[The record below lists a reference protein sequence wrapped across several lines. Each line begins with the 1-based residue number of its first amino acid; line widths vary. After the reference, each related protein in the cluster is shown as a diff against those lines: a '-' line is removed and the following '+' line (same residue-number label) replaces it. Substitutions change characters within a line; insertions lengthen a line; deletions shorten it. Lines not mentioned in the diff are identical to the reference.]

1 MKKIDS
7 YLEII
12 AVKLGILLP
21 YKDIELKLTELPKNE
36 RERILRFHKLE
47 DSTKNIISSS
57 MHQKTFAKIIAHTCR
72 YYLY

>member
-12 AVKLGILLP
+12 AVKLEILLT
-21 YKDIELKLTELPKNE
+21 YKDIELKLTELPRNE

-47 DSTKNIISSS
+47 D
-57 MHQKTFAKIIAHTCR
+57 
-72 YYLY
+72 